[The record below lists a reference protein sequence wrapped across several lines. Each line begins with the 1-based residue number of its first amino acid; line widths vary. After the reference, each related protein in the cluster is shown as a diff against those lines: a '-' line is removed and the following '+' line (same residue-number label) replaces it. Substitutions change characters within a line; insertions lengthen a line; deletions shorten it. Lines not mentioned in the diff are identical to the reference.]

1 MSALA
6 SVAAVTMTTHCGG
19 EMGVKTAEIHSLSD
33 PEARRPTASRWQDR
47 APWGAP
53 GQNPCLFQLLREG
66 Q

>member
-6 SVAAVTMTTHCGG
+6 SAAAVTDHTLHG
-19 EMGVKTAEIHSLSD
+19 EKGVKTAEIHSLSD
-33 PEARRPTASRWQDR
+33 PEAQRPTASRWQDR